1 MSYPNSLRPALQT
14 IDLLPGIKKVAGMYM
29 MLVKDQLYFFADTTV
44 NIEPD
49 GEELA
54 ETAELTADFVR
65 RLGIEPYVAMLSFSN
80 FGSAPHPQSDKVKE
94 AVRLIKERRPD
105 ITVEGEMQADT
116 AVVKGILE
124 GSYPFSDLKRTANVL
139 IFPNLA
145 AANASYKLLNRLG
158 GAEAIGP
165 VLLGLSKPV
174 HLTQRGATV
183 ADITNLAAISVVDAA
198 QRRQKIGGNGDS

>member
-1 MSYPNSLRPALQT
+1 MCLTRTRRCCSNGVHCFRARCTMQLTILAAGAGCIIPATNLWPAL
-14 IDLLPGIKKVAGMYM
+14 
-29 MLVKDQLYFFADTTV
+29 
-44 NIEPD
+44 
-49 GEELA
+49 
-54 ETAELTADFVR
+54 
-65 RLGIEPYVAMLSFSN
+65 
-80 FGSAPHPQSDKVKE
+80 
-94 AVRLIKERRPD
+94 RLIKERRPD
-105 ITVEGEMQADT
+105 ITVEGEMQADA
-116 AVVKGILE
+116 AVVKGIL
-124 GSYPFSDLKRTANVL
+124 GGTYPFSDLKRTANVL

-198 QRRQKIGGNGDS
+198 QRRQKSGGKGES

>member
-1 MSYPNSLRPALQT
+1 
-14 IDLLPGIKKVAGMYM
+14 
-29 MLVKDQLYFFADTTV
+29 
-44 NIEPD
+44 
-49 GEELA
+49 
-54 ETAELTADFVR
+54 
-65 RLGIEPYVAMLSFSN
+65 
-80 FGSAPHPQSDKVKE
+80 
-94 AVRLIKERRPD
+94 
-105 ITVEGEMQADT
+105 MQADA

-124 GSYPFSDLKRTANVL
+124 NTYPFSDLRRTANVL

-198 QRRQKIGGNGDS
+198 QRRQQS

>member
-1 MSYPNSLRPALQT
+1 MV
-14 IDLLPGIKKVAGMYM
+14 D
-29 MLVKDQLYFFADTTV
+29 
-44 NIEPD
+44 
-49 GEELA
+49 
-54 ETAELTADFVR
+54 
-65 RLGIEPYVAMLSFSN
+65 
-80 FGSAPHPQSDKVKE
+80 
-94 AVRLIKERRPD
+94 
-105 ITVEGEMQADT
+105 GEMQADA
-116 AVVKGILE
+116 AVVKGIL
-124 GSYPFSDLKRTANVL
+124 GGTYPFSDLKRPANVL

-198 QRRQKIGGNGDS
+198 QRRMTSGGNGDS